1 MSLPA
6 SDISSA
12 SHLVSPYKWLLEK
25 DKRRKNTRTHPYVC
39 RAIVAVSL
47 YFQEYVTRF
56 LSFSFFG
63 FSMTNFL

>member
-12 SHLVSPYKWLLEK
+12 SHLVSPFKWLLEK
-25 DKRRKNTRTHPYVC
+25 DKRRKNTRTDPYVC

>member
-25 DKRRKNTRTHPYVC
+25 DKRRKTLELIHTFAELLLQSLFIFKNMSH
-39 RAIVAVSL
+39 VS
-47 YFQEYVTRF
+47 
-56 LSFSFFG
+56 
-63 FSMTNFL
+63 